1 MHSNDKNE
9 SEEIMILGHDPWPG
23 YRPVFYVV
31 FAIGVLYL
39 AFIFLNTL

>member
-1 MHSNDKNE
+1 
-9 SEEIMILGHDPWPG
+9 MILGHDPWPG